1 MYGFSVFRFPLSALV
16 GVLFFSWVGL
26 AFAQLT
32 PMNFVY
38 TGSGGQTDALK
49 FTHENGFFKKHGI
62 DATMIYVVS
71 GVTTA
76 QAITAGSAPMATT
89 TGTDA
94 LRALAAGAS
103 FKIVMVNIDRFQH
116 LFVARPGING
126 PKDMKGKKI
135 AVSRYGAF
143 SDVQTRFLVRQWG
156 MDPDK
161 DVQILQIGNS
171 AARAAAMA
179 SGGVDGGIVTPSFI
193 PAAKKAGLNV
203 IFDMSK
209 IPGKFANQIAV
220 ANERF
225 IKEKPAVVKAVV
237 AGFLDGIKHFRTNAE
252 LGKAYLKKGYG
263 ISDAEAESVY
273 LETRQFIRPD
283 PTPDLEG
290 IQNAWDAI
298 PELRAKGDVDLSKFI
313 EGRFVAE
320 VLKEMK

>member
-1 MYGFSVFRFPLSALV
+1 MGKKQLLAL
-16 GVLFFSWVGL
+16 LFLLWPVIS
-26 AFAQLT
+26 FAQLT

-49 FTHENGFFKKHGI
+49 FTYEGGFFKKHGI

-76 QAITAGSAPMATT
+76 QAITAGSAPVATT

-94 LRALAAGAS
+94 LRALAAGAP
-103 FKIVMVNIDRFQH
+103 FKIIMVNIDRFQH
-116 LFVARPGING
+116 IFVARQGING

-179 SGGVDGGIVTPSFI
+179 SGGVDGGIVSPSFI
-193 PAAKKAGLNV
+193 PSAKKAGLNV
-203 IFDMSK
+203 IFDLST

-220 ANERF
+220 ADERF
-225 IKEKPAVVKAVV
+225 IREKPGTVKAVV

-252 LGKAYLKKGYG
+252 AGRAYLKKSYG
-263 ISDAEAESVY
+263 ISESEAESIY
-273 LETRQFIRPD
+273 AETRKFIRPD
-283 PTPDLEG
+283 PTPDLDG

-298 PELRAKGDVDLSKFI
+298 PELKARGDVDLSKFI

-320 VLKEMK
+320 VLRETK